1 MMQNRWKDAEITLEK
16 SIAIFEEQID
26 GAVHSDSEFFKNEH
40 RKNLMTS
47 EAAARNMLVVAY
59 FRQGRQTEAMEVL
72 EKAYQEALQS
82 SAKPEMIQQI
92 VESGRKPTAVIGDS
106 AARKSGT
113 KEQLLQEGVSPSC
126 SRNRRRSNLRRRRTP
141 SKTLL
146 MRRCL
151 NRLWS

>member
-40 RKNLMTS
+40 SKNLMMS

-92 VESGRKPTAVIGDS
+92 VESGRKPAAVLGDS
-106 AARKSGT
+106 AA
-113 KEQLLQEGVSPSC
+113 KEKWDKRTVAAG
-126 SRNRRRSNLRRRRTP
+126 RSQP
-141 SKTLL
+141 
-146 MRRCL
+146 
-151 NRLWS
+151 